1 MKKHIGKTGRLLVI
15 VFIVSAFLAGI
26 SAFAPR
32 LNAQPNV
39 LGDAMELMNSQ
50 KFGEA
55 RKMLKEAIQ
64 KDPANELLWVSY
76 DSCVRSEM
84 LSKSDSPRP
93 VNNSEPPAEAGPDAA
108 AEVKASPGA
117 ATSEAALAGKN
128 SPAPTE
134 KDIDCTILEADFSG
148 GTAAGDLACLLNETF
163 KFVSVDG
170 DSFLIA
176 RPKDKNAGVSFSFN
190 ISKFPKKVKLILN
203 HRLVKKDRF
212 LSAAPLLIELNES
225 KVNYDSVKLGN
236 KLDSTEYD
244 ITNLSKA
251 GANILTLSVENSRF
265 AYLLK
270 NVKVMLYFKD

>member
-1 MKKHIGKTGRLLVI
+1 MKKYIAGVLRSSII
-15 VFIVSAFLAGI
+15 VFAFLAFMAETI
-26 SAFAPR
+26 FLTPVLS
-32 LNAQPNV
+32 AQPNV
-39 LGDAMELMNSQ
+39 LGDAMALMNSQ

-64 KDPANELLWVSY
+64 KDPGNELLWVSY

-84 LSKSDSPRP
+84 LSKNDATGGAYKTQPSAAAAT
-93 VNNSEPPAEAGPDAA
+93 PPAEELKAQAA
-108 AEVKASPGA
+108 A
-117 ATSEAALAGKN
+117 ATSEASVAGGTQTG
-128 SPAPTE
+128 AAE
-134 KDIDCTILEADFSG
+134 KEIDCTILEADFSG

-170 DSFLIA
+170 GFFLIA

-212 LSAAPLLIELNES
+212 LSTAPLLIELNES

-270 NVKVMLYFKD
+270 NVKVLLYFKD